1 MRKVEPL
8 ASRVTSG
15 STTSR
20 IDTRTKEIAV
30 CGEIVEIFSFPA

>member
-15 STTSR
+15 STSSR
-20 IDTRTKEIAV
+20 IDTGIKEVVV